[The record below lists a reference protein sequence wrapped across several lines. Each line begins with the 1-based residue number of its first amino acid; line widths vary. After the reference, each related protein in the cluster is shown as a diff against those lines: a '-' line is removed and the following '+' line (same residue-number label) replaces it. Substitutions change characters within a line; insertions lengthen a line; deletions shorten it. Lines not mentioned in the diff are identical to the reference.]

1 MNSTNVYIKTINIS
15 GLKKVPKY
23 RKKCEHGKQRSECKQ
38 CGARDA
44 MRTLQKPKR
53 IYKKCKH
60 DKRCQLCVVCGGSSI
75 CKHSKRRSTCKEC
88 CGSSICKHGRQRP
101 SCIMCSNHPLIECT
115 FPFCNYKTKVQQNYD
130 KHVKIHSEEYIKKCK
145 LEEIK
150 IEKLLVTNKIDYT
163 REHTVSYS
171 CVQDIENRNSRIDF
185 VIEHTD
191 VINKKYGLL
200 FLEVDEHQHESYPVP
215 CEISR
220 MTKVIESLRTEG
232 NELPIRFI
240 RYNPHSFSVNNV
252 KQRINQNDRHSR
264 LIEYIKTCTF
274 DTDFS
279 VKYLF
284 YDEYDDKPAIFF
296 ASEYNE
302 HFKQFVI

>member
-1 MNSTNVYIKTINIS
+1 M
-15 GLKKVPKY
+15 
-23 RKKCEHGKQRSECKQ
+23 
-38 CGARDA
+38 
-44 MRTLQKPKR
+44 
-53 IYKKCKH
+53 
-60 DKRCQLCVVCGGSSI
+60 
-75 CKHSKRRSTCKEC
+75 
-88 CGSSICKHGRQRP
+88 
-101 SCIMCSNHPLIECT
+101 
-115 FPFCNYKTKVQQNYD
+115 
-130 KHVKIHSEEYIKKCK
+130 KIHSDEYQKRRK
-145 LEEIK
+145 LEEVK
-150 IEKLLVTNKIDYT
+150 IEKLLINNEIDYT

-171 CVQDIENRNSRIDF
+171 CVKDIENRNSRIDF

-252 KQRINQNDRHSR
+252 KQRIHQNDRHSQ

-284 YDEYDDKPAIFF
+284 YDEYDDKPAIFLD
-296 ASEYNE
+296 SEYNE

>member
-1 MNSTNVYIKTINIS
+1 MK
-15 GLKKVPKY
+15 
-23 RKKCEHGKQRSECKQ
+23 
-38 CGARDA
+38 
-44 MRTLQKPKR
+44 
-53 IYKKCKH
+53 
-60 DKRCQLCVVCGGSSI
+60 
-75 CKHSKRRSTCKEC
+75 
-88 CGSSICKHGRQRP
+88 
-101 SCIMCSNHPLIECT
+101 
-115 FPFCNYKTKVQQNYD
+115 
-130 KHVKIHSEEYIKKCK
+130 
-145 LEEIK
+145 
-150 IEKLLVTNKIDYT
+150 
-163 REHTVSYS
+163 
-171 CVQDIENRNSRIDF
+171 DIENRNSRIDF

-252 KQRINQNDRHSR
+252 KQRIHQNDRHSQ
-264 LIEYIKTCTF
+264 LIEHIKTCTF